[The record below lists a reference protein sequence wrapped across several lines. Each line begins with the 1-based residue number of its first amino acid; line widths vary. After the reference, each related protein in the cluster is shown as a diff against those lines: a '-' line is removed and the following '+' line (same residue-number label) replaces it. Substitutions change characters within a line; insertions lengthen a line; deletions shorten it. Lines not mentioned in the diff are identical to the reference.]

1 MSYLDRQ
8 HPITWTSPTGKSF
21 ELNNINSIEYS
32 LKHHGNL
39 TTIVSKNKDDDSL
52 SFLKGNKNNDN
63 DLSKGDI
70 FEDLG
75 ISGRIIPLQ
84 IIFSGDN
91 HDKESEEFENAFKE
105 LGQSRLQLPYNS
117 RPIRVNAQTLT
128 KKQDLVKDIASTII
142 DVEFIETKQNI
153 PLKTSNNN
161 LKNTLKQNI
170 EEEIL
175 ELDNNYNNFIERTPA
190 EKLQN
195 IFDKF
200 NKVLTAVSNS
210 INNIANGNID
220 AILRDIQANLLN
232 GSDITIFQEISKM
245 IDLGF
250 SAISSAP
257 YIKTLLENTINDIT
271 GNELKESNNSNI
283 NNNNNNNNNNETILY
298 TNIINQDDLTTN
310 DFFISNIFLSACSN
324 ILDLVDTMQ
333 TRKEATQI
341 AVSIQDLYTSYKRY
355 YDIKY
360 NLLNLNLKDIKAS
373 NTNINININYII
385 QTTLEIL
392 IEASFNLKTEFNIIL
407 NEDSNLIDIAYKYYK
422 EEFADNP
429 EETIN
434 KIIKTN
440 KINDEEFILISKGRN
455 IIIYL

>member
-1 MSYLDRQ
+1 MSYIDRQ
-8 HPITWTSPTGKSF
+8 HIITWTSPSGKSF

-32 LKHHGNL
+32 FRHYGNL
-39 TTIVSKNKDDDSL
+39 TTIINKKEEDNSL
-52 SFLKGNKNNDN
+52 AFLKKEKGNNNS
-63 DLSKGDI
+63 SKGDI

-75 ISGRIIPLQ
+75 ISGRTIPLQ
-84 IIFSGDN
+84 IVFSGNN
-91 HDKESEEFENAFKE
+91 HDKESEYFENAFKE
-105 LGQSRLQLPYNS
+105 LGESRLQLPYDS

-161 LKNTLKQNI
+161 LKNTIKQNI

-175 ELDNNYNNFIERTPA
+175 ELDNNYNNFIETTPA
-190 EKLQN
+190 EKLQSLLN
-195 IFDKF
+195 KF
-200 NKVLTAVSNS
+200 NKVLTKVSNS

-232 GSDITIFQEISKM
+232 GSDITLLQETSKL
-245 IDLGF
+245 IDAGF
-250 SAISSAP
+250 STMSSAP

-271 GNELKESNNSNI
+271 GNELKE
-283 NNNNNNNNNNETILY
+283 NNNNNNEDILY
-298 TNIINQDDLTTN
+298 TNIISQDDLTTN
-310 DFFISNIFLSACSN
+310 DFFISNIFLSACNN
-324 ILDLVDTMQ
+324 ILDSIDTIQ

-341 AVSIQDLYTSYKRY
+341 ALSIQNIYTEYRKY

-360 NLLNLNLKDIKAS
+360 NLLDLNLKDIKSS
-373 NTNINININYII
+373 NANINININYII
-385 QTTLEIL
+385 QTTLGIL

-407 NEDSNLIDIAYKYYK
+407 NEDTNLIDFAYKYYK
-422 EEFADNP
+422 KDFNDNQ

-440 KINDEEFILISKGRN
+440 NINNEEFILIPKNRN
-455 IIIYL
+455 MIIYL

>member
-1 MSYLDRQ
+1 MSYIDRQ
-8 HPITWTSPTGKSF
+8 HIITWTSPSGKSF

-32 LKHHGNL
+32 FRHYGNL
-39 TTIVSKNKDDDSL
+39 TTIISKKEEDNSL
-52 SFLKGNKNNDN
+52 AFLKKDKGNENS
-63 DLSKGDI
+63 SKGDI

-75 ISGRIIPLQ
+75 ISGRTIPLQ
-84 IIFSGDN
+84 IVFSGNN
-91 HDKESEEFENAFKE
+91 HDKESEYFENAFKE
-105 LGQSRLQLPYNS
+105 LGESRLQLPYDS

-161 LKNTLKQNI
+161 LKNTIKQNI

-175 ELDNNYNNFIERTPA
+175 ELDNNYNNFIETTPA
-190 EKLQN
+190 EKLQSLLN
-195 IFDKF
+195 KF
-200 NKVLTAVSNS
+200 NKVLTKVSNS

-232 GSDITIFQEISKM
+232 GSDITLLQETSKL
-245 IDLGF
+245 IDAGF
-250 SAISSAP
+250 STMSSAP

-271 GNELKESNNSNI
+271 GNELKE
-283 NNNNNNNNNNETILY
+283 NNNNNNEDILY
-298 TNIINQDDLTTN
+298 TNIISQDDLTTN
-310 DFFISNIFLSACSN
+310 DFFISNIFLSACNN
-324 ILDLVDTMQ
+324 ILDSIDTIQ

-341 AVSIQDLYTSYKRY
+341 ALSIQNIYTEYRKY

-360 NLLNLNLKDIKAS
+360 NLLDLNLKDIKSS
-373 NTNINININYII
+373 NVNINININYII
-385 QTTLEIL
+385 QTTLGIL

-407 NEDSNLIDIAYKYYK
+407 NEDTNLIDFAYKYYK
-422 EEFADNP
+422 KDFNDNQ

-440 KINDEEFILISKGRN
+440 NINNEEFILIPKNRN
-455 IIIYL
+455 MIIYL

>member
-1 MSYLDRQ
+1 MSYIDRQ
-8 HPITWTSPTGKSF
+8 HIITWTSPSGKSF

-32 LKHHGNL
+32 FRHYGNL
-39 TTIVSKNKDDDSL
+39 TTIINKKEEDNSL
-52 SFLKGNKNNDN
+52 AFLKKEKGNNNS
-63 DLSKGDI
+63 SKGDI

-75 ISGRIIPLQ
+75 ISGRTIPLQ
-84 IIFSGDN
+84 IVFSGNN
-91 HDKESEEFENAFKE
+91 HDKESEYFENAFKE
-105 LGQSRLQLPYNS
+105 LGESRLQLPYDS

-161 LKNTLKQNI
+161 LKNTIKQNI

-175 ELDNNYNNFIERTPA
+175 ELDNNYNNFIETTPA
-190 EKLQN
+190 EKLQSLLN
-195 IFDKF
+195 KF
-200 NKVLTAVSNS
+200 NKVLTKVSNS

-232 GSDITIFQEISKM
+232 GSDITLLQETSKL
-245 IDLGF
+245 IDAGF
-250 SAISSAP
+250 STMSSAP

-271 GNELKESNNSNI
+271 GNELKE
-283 NNNNNNNNNNETILY
+283 NNNNNNEDILY
-298 TNIINQDDLTTN
+298 TNIISQDDLTTN
-310 DFFISNIFLSACSN
+310 DFFISYIFLSACNN
-324 ILDLVDTMQ
+324 ILDSIDTIQ

-341 AVSIQDLYTSYKRY
+341 ALSIQNIYTEYRKY

-360 NLLNLNLKDIKAS
+360 NLLDLNLKDIKSS
-373 NTNINININYII
+373 NANINININYII
-385 QTTLEIL
+385 QTTLGIL

-407 NEDSNLIDIAYKYYK
+407 NEDTNLIDFAYKYYK
-422 EEFADNP
+422 KDFNDNQ

-440 KINDEEFILISKGRN
+440 NINNEEFILIPKNRN
-455 IIIYL
+455 MIIYL

>member
-1 MSYLDRQ
+1 MSYIDRQ
-8 HPITWTSPTGKSF
+8 HIITWTSPSGKSF

-32 LKHHGNL
+32 FRHYGNL
-39 TTIVSKNKDDDSL
+39 TTIINKKEEDNSL
-52 SFLKGNKNNDN
+52 AFLKKEKGNNNS
-63 DLSKGDI
+63 SKGDI

-75 ISGRIIPLQ
+75 ISGRTIPLQ
-84 IIFSGDN
+84 IVFSGNN
-91 HDKESEEFENAFKE
+91 HDKESEYFENAFKE
-105 LGQSRLQLPYNS
+105 LGESRLQLPYDS

-161 LKNTLKQNI
+161 LKNTIKQNI

-175 ELDNNYNNFIERTPA
+175 ELDNNYNNFIETTPA
-190 EKLQN
+190 EKLQSLLN
-195 IFDKF
+195 KF
-200 NKVLTAVSNS
+200 NKVLTKVSNS

-232 GSDITIFQEISKM
+232 GSDITLLQETSKL
-245 IDLGF
+245 IDAGF
-250 SAISSAP
+250 STMSSAP

-271 GNELKESNNSNI
+271 GNELKE
-283 NNNNNNNNNNETILY
+283 NNNNNNEDILY
-298 TNIINQDDLTTN
+298 TNIISQDDLTTN
-310 DFFISNIFLSACSN
+310 DFFISNIFLSACNN
-324 ILDLVDTMQ
+324 ILDSIDTIQ

-341 AVSIQDLYTSYKRY
+341 ALSIQNMYTEYRKY

-360 NLLNLNLKDIKAS
+360 NLLDLNLKDIKSS
-373 NTNINININYII
+373 NANINININYII
-385 QTTLEIL
+385 QTTLGIL

-407 NEDSNLIDIAYKYYK
+407 NEDTNLIDFAYKYYK
-422 EEFADNP
+422 KDFNDNQ

-440 KINDEEFILISKGRN
+440 NINNEEFILIPKNRN
-455 IIIYL
+455 MIIYL

>member
-1 MSYLDRQ
+1 MSYIDRQ
-8 HPITWTSPTGKSF
+8 HIITWTSPSGKSF

-32 LKHHGNL
+32 FRHYGNL
-39 TTIVSKNKDDDSL
+39 TTIINKKEEDNSL
-52 SFLKGNKNNDN
+52 AFLKKEKGNNNS
-63 DLSKGDI
+63 SKGDI

-75 ISGRIIPLQ
+75 ISGRTIPLQ
-84 IIFSGDN
+84 IVFSGNN
-91 HDKESEEFENAFKE
+91 HDKESEYFENAFKE
-105 LGQSRLQLPYNS
+105 LGESRLQLPYDS

-153 PLKTSNNN
+153 SLKTSNNN
-161 LKNTLKQNI
+161 LKNTIKQNI

-175 ELDNNYNNFIERTPA
+175 ELDNNYNNFIETTPA
-190 EKLQN
+190 EKLQSLLN
-195 IFDKF
+195 KF
-200 NKVLTAVSNS
+200 NKVLTKVSNS

-232 GSDITIFQEISKM
+232 GSDITLLQETSKL
-245 IDLGF
+245 IDAGF
-250 SAISSAP
+250 STMSSAP

-271 GNELKESNNSNI
+271 GNELKE
-283 NNNNNNNNNNETILY
+283 NNNNNNEDILY
-298 TNIINQDDLTTN
+298 TNIISQDDLTTN
-310 DFFISNIFLSACSN
+310 DFFISNIFLSACNN
-324 ILDLVDTMQ
+324 ILDSIDTIQ

-341 AVSIQDLYTSYKRY
+341 ALSIQNIYTEYRKY

-360 NLLNLNLKDIKAS
+360 NLLDLNLKDIKSS
-373 NTNINININYII
+373 NANINININYII
-385 QTTLEIL
+385 QTTLGIL

-407 NEDSNLIDIAYKYYK
+407 NEDTNLIDFAYKYYK
-422 EEFADNP
+422 KDFNDNQ

-440 KINDEEFILISKGRN
+440 NINNEEFILIPKNRN
-455 IIIYL
+455 MIIYL

>member
-1 MSYLDRQ
+1 MSYIDRQ
-8 HPITWTSPTGKSF
+8 HITTWTSPSGKSF

-32 LKHHGNL
+32 FKHYGNL
-39 TTIVSKNKDDDSL
+39 TTIISKKEEDNSL
-52 SFLKGNKNNDN
+52 AFLKKDKGASADN
-63 DLSKGDI
+63 TSSKGDI

-75 ISGRIIPLQ
+75 VSGRTIPLQ
-84 IIFSGDN
+84 IVFSGDN
-91 HDKESEEFENAFKE
+91 HDIESEYFENAFKE
-105 LGQSRLQLPYNS
+105 LGDSRLQLPYNT

-128 KKQDLVKDIASTII
+128 KKCDLVKDIASTII

-153 PLKTSNNN
+153 PLKSSNNN
-161 LKNTLKQNI
+161 LRNTLKHNI
-170 EEEIL
+170 KEETL

-200 NKVLTAVSNS
+200 NKILTTVSNS

-232 GSDITIFQEISKM
+232 GSNITIFQETSKM
-245 IDLGF
+245 IDLGL

-271 GNELKESNNSNI
+271 GNELKE
-283 NNNNNNNNNNETILY
+283 NNNETILY
-298 TNIINQDDLTTN
+298 TNIINQDDLITN
-310 DFFISNIFLSACSN
+310 DFFISNIFLSACNN
-324 ILDLVDTMQ
+324 ILDLVDTIQ

-360 NLLNLNLKDIKAS
+360 NLLNLNLKDIKS
-373 NTNINININYII
+373 SSTNINININYII
-385 QTTLEIL
+385 QTTLGIL
-392 IEASFNLKTEFNIIL
+392 IETSFNLKTEFNIFL
-407 NEDSNLIDIAYKYYK
+407 NEDTNLIDIAYKYYK
-422 EEFADNP
+422 EDFNNNP
-429 EETIN
+429 EKTIN

-440 KINDEEFILISKGRN
+440 NINNEEFIFIPKN
-455 IIIYL
+455 KNMTIYL

>member
-1 MSYLDRQ
+1 MSYIDRQ
-8 HPITWTSPTGKSF
+8 HIITWTSPSGKSF

-32 LKHHGNL
+32 FRHYGNL
-39 TTIVSKNKDDDSL
+39 TTIINKKEEDNSL
-52 SFLKGNKNNDN
+52 AFLKKEKGNNNS
-63 DLSKGDI
+63 SKGDI

-75 ISGRIIPLQ
+75 ISGRTIPLQ
-84 IIFSGDN
+84 IVFSGNN
-91 HDKESEEFENAFKE
+91 HDKESEYFENAFKE
-105 LGQSRLQLPYNS
+105 LGESRLQLPYDS

-128 KKQDLVKDIASTII
+128 KKQDLVKDIVSTII

-161 LKNTLKQNI
+161 LKNTIKQNI

-175 ELDNNYNNFIERTPA
+175 ELDNNYNNFIETTPA
-190 EKLQN
+190 EKLQSLLN
-195 IFDKF
+195 KF
-200 NKVLTAVSNS
+200 NKVLTKVSNS

-232 GSDITIFQEISKM
+232 GSDITLLQETSKL
-245 IDLGF
+245 IDAGF
-250 SAISSAP
+250 STMSSAP

-271 GNELKESNNSNI
+271 GNELKE
-283 NNNNNNNNNNETILY
+283 NNNNNNEDILY
-298 TNIINQDDLTTN
+298 TNIISQDDLTTN
-310 DFFISNIFLSACSN
+310 DFFISNIFLSACNN
-324 ILDLVDTMQ
+324 ILDSIDTIQ

-341 AVSIQDLYTSYKRY
+341 ALSIQNIYTEYRKY

-360 NLLNLNLKDIKAS
+360 NLLDLNLKDIKSS
-373 NTNINININYII
+373 NANINININYII
-385 QTTLEIL
+385 QTTLGIL

-407 NEDSNLIDIAYKYYK
+407 NEDTNLIDFAYKYYK
-422 EEFADNP
+422 KDFNDNQ

-440 KINDEEFILISKGRN
+440 NINNEEFILIPKNRN
-455 IIIYL
+455 MIIYL

>member
-1 MSYLDRQ
+1 MSYIDRQ
-8 HPITWTSPTGKSF
+8 HIITWTSPSGKSF

-32 LKHHGNL
+32 FRHYGNL
-39 TTIVSKNKDDDSL
+39 TTIINKKEEDNSL
-52 SFLKGNKNNDN
+52 AFLKKEKGNNNS
-63 DLSKGDI
+63 SKGDI

-75 ISGRIIPLQ
+75 ISGRTIPLQ
-84 IIFSGDN
+84 IVFSGNN
-91 HDKESEEFENAFKE
+91 HDKESEYFENVFKE
-105 LGQSRLQLPYNS
+105 LGESRLQLPYDS

-161 LKNTLKQNI
+161 LKNTIKQNI

-175 ELDNNYNNFIERTPA
+175 ELDNNYNNFIETTPA
-190 EKLQN
+190 EKLQSLLN
-195 IFDKF
+195 KF
-200 NKVLTAVSNS
+200 NKVLTKVSNS

-232 GSDITIFQEISKM
+232 GSDITLLQETSKL
-245 IDLGF
+245 IDAGF
-250 SAISSAP
+250 STMSSAP

-271 GNELKESNNSNI
+271 GNELKE
-283 NNNNNNNNNNETILY
+283 NNNNNNEDILY
-298 TNIINQDDLTTN
+298 TNIISQDDLTTN
-310 DFFISNIFLSACSN
+310 DFFISNIFLSACNN
-324 ILDLVDTMQ
+324 ILDSIDTIQ

-341 AVSIQDLYTSYKRY
+341 ALSIQNIYTEYRKY

-360 NLLNLNLKDIKAS
+360 NLLDLNLKDIKSS
-373 NTNINININYII
+373 NANINININYII
-385 QTTLEIL
+385 QTTLGIL

-407 NEDSNLIDIAYKYYK
+407 NEDTNLIDFAYKYYK
-422 EEFADNP
+422 KDFNDNQ

-440 KINDEEFILISKGRN
+440 NINNEEFILIPKNRN
-455 IIIYL
+455 MIIYL